1 MQVCLTAT
9 LLAAALLNLF
19 LFLLSGCMLQTCPD
33 MVIGNQTTLIPQE
46 TRVVVF
52 VVVPCLLMPLGPVAV
67 QLAASRLWA
76 SEVGLRV
83 GVTVVGAAG
92 YMSLVSYGA
101 AVSPCTTPGSFSV
114 YMGFAATNLVIFEGL
129 QQLIR
134 TDMALGRMAVAE
146 PVEEPLAEE
155 IL

>member
-1 MQVCLTAT
+1 MAAT
-9 LLAAALLNLF
+9 LMSAALLNLF

-33 MVIGNQTTLIPQE
+33 MVIGNKTTAMSKE
-46 TRVVVF
+46 TRVSVF
-52 VVVPCLLMPLGPVAV
+52 VVLPCLLMPLVPVAV

-83 GVTVVGAAG
+83 AVTIVGAGG
-92 YMSLVSYGA
+92 YMSLVSYGG
-101 AVSPCTTPGSFSV
+101 AVSPCATPGSFSV

-134 TDMALGRMAVAE
+134 TDMALGRMAIAE
-146 PVEEPLAEE
+146 PVEEHAEEQLAEE
-155 IL
+155 V